1 MSIRQPHRTWTY
13 KDLATGVALG
23 VAISGAAQAQT
34 SSGVNLY
41 GIIDT
46 TIRYSNNNAG
56 DKNLAELTDGYF
68 NGSRWGMR
76 GSEALGEGLSAIFN
90 LESGFDPTT
99 GVSSQGTAT
108 ANYGQQSTGGQGR
121 LFGRQ
126 AWVGLNKEGVGRL
139 TFGRQFTTA
148 YDAAGRF
155 QPNGHPNLDAVTII
169 NGYTG
174 PRQDNMAKYFG
185 QWGALSAGAH
195 YTFGEV
201 PGQTKRSSSYG
212 ISLGYTRGPVDVG
225 AFWQQANA
233 LTTPEAR
240 KVWGLGGNY
249 QWGIVKLTFGYLNNR
264 FDVSPTRND
273 VFTGGFAVSATQ
285 ALTLSVASHY
295 DRQRNADGSRIV
307 VTGVAD
313 YNLSKRTDVYAEVDF
328 NRINGGYALPSF
340 MGVKGS
346 KVGGG
351 IGLRHRF

>member
-1 MSIRQPHRTWTY
+1 MGIEQERKSRLNG
-13 KDLATGVALG
+13 KLAAGAVLG
-23 VAISGAAQAQT
+23 IAITTTVQAQS
-34 SSGVNLY
+34 SSGVSLY

-46 TIRYSNNNAG
+46 TIRYSNNNQG
-56 DKNLAELTDGYF
+56 DNKLAALTDGYF

-76 GSEALGEGLSAIFN
+76 GNEALGGGLSAIFN
-90 LESGFDPTT
+90 LESGFDPST
-99 GVSSQGTAT
+99 GVSQQGTTT

-126 AWVGLNKEGVGRL
+126 AWVGLNHERFGRL
-139 TFGRQFTTA
+139 TFGRQFTTG
-148 YDAAGRF
+148 YDATSRF
-155 QPNGHPNLDAVTII
+155 QPNGHPNLDAVTIF

-174 PRQDNMAKYFG
+174 PRQDNMAKYVG
-185 QWGALSAGAH
+185 QWGALSAGAY

-201 PGQTKRSSSYG
+201 SGHMKPSSSYG
-212 ISLGYTRGPVDVG
+212 ATLGYKQGPVDVG
-225 AFWQQANA
+225 GFWQQANA
-233 LTTPEAR
+233 LTTPESR
-240 KVWGLGGNY
+240 KVWGVGGNY

-273 VFTGGFAVSATQ
+273 VFSGGFAVAATS

-295 DRQRNADGSRIV
+295 DRQRNASGSRIM

-313 YNLSKRTDVYAEVDF
+313 YNLSKRTDIYAEIDF
-328 NRINGGYALPSF
+328 NRINGAYALPTF

>member
-1 MSIRQPHRTWTY
+1 MVSILGRREEVA
-13 KDLATGVALG
+13 KRVRNGLAFGLFVAG
-23 VAISGAAQAQT
+23 SAQAQT
-34 SSGVNLY
+34 SSGMVLY

-76 GSEALGEGLSAIFN
+76 GTEALGGGLSAIFN

-126 AWVGLNKEGVGRL
+126 AWVGLSHETYGRL

-148 YDAAGRF
+148 YDATSRF
-155 QPNGHPNLDAVTII
+155 QPNGHPNLDAVTIL
-169 NGYTG
+169 NAYTG

-185 QWGALSAGAH
+185 QWGAFSAGAH

-201 PGQTKRSSSYG
+201 PGQTQRSSSYG
-212 ISLGYTRGPVDVG
+212 ASLGYTQGPIDVG
-225 AFWQQANA
+225 GFWQQANA
-233 LTTPEAR
+233 LTTTEAR
-240 KVWGLGGNY
+240 KIWGLGGNY
-249 QWGIVKLTFGYLNNR
+249 RVGIVKLTFGYLNNR

-273 VFTGGFAVSATQ
+273 VFTGGFAISATS
-285 ALTLSVASHY
+285 ALTLSVATHY
-295 DRQRNADGSRIV
+295 DRQRNADGSRIM

-328 NRINGGYALPSF
+328 NRINGGYALPTF

>member
-1 MSIRQPHRTWTY
+1 M
-13 KDLATGVALG
+13 KGKVFLGVALLAS
-23 VAISGAAQAQT
+23 VTQSQAQSA
-34 SSGVNLY
+34 SSVTLY

-68 NGSRWGMR
+68 NGSRWGIR
-76 GSEALGEGLSAIFN
+76 GNEDLGGGLNALFV
-90 LESGFDPTT
+90 LESGFDPST
-99 GVSSQGTAT
+99 GVSSQGTST

-121 LFGRQ
+121 LFGRT
-126 AWVGLNKEGVGRL
+126 AIIGLEKDRIGRL

-148 YDAAGRF
+148 YDASGRF
-155 QPNGHPNLDAVTII
+155 QPNGHPNLDPVTII
-169 NGYTG
+169 NSYTG

-185 QWGALSAGAH
+185 QWGPLSVGSH

-212 ISLGYTRGPVDVG
+212 VSVGYSASPFDIG

-240 KVWGLGGNY
+240 KIWGLGGNY
-249 QWGIVKLTFGYLNNR
+249 RIGIVKIAFGYLNNR

-273 VFTGGFAVSATQ
+273 VFTGGFAVDVTP
-285 ALTLSVASHY
+285 ALTMSVASHY
-295 DRQRNADGSRIV
+295 DRQRNADGSRIM

-313 YNLSKRTDVYAEVDF
+313 YSFSKRTDVYAEVDF
-328 NRINGGYALPSF
+328 NRINGNYALPTF